1 MKMMLLDSAS
11 FNEFA
16 SGLGDVFGSSEK
28 PRKATTFYV
37 KEQRNKWNK

>member
-16 SGLGDVFGSSEK
+16 SGLGDVFGSSENQGRL
-28 PRKATTFYV
+28 PLSM
-37 KEQRNKWNK
+37 